1 MHANVQITWVGCL
14 LPTLGSVWEPP
25 SFPTAS
31 RSVTPRLNSRAS
43 FPGSGTSTASMSVS
57 SAVAVEVLSAPVS
70 WRPTGTTE
78 RVGRE
83 ESHQEQHLP
92 VQHFSFQSCHALGHH
107 WLSNIFI
114 YLFNSSLLNVL
125 EKEMATHSR
134 TLAWKL
140 PWTEEPGRL
149 QSMGSLSNFTFT
161 HWRRKW
167 QPIRLFLPGESQGRG
182 SLGGCRL
189 WGRTELDI
197 TEAT

>member
-1 MHANVQITWVGCL
+1 MTQATLGGDMHANVQITWVGCL

-92 VQHFSFQSCHALGHH
+92 AQHFSFQSCHALGHH
-107 WLSNIFI
+107 WLSNKFQPVLIHTIFRI
-114 YLFNSSLLNVL
+114 LQIQSSPGLLKV
-125 EKEMATHSR
+125 R
-134 TLAWKL
+134 
-140 PWTEEPGRL
+140 
-149 QSMGSLSNFTFT
+149 
-161 HWRRKW
+161 
-167 QPIRLFLPGESQGRG
+167 
-182 SLGGCRL
+182 
-189 WGRTELDI
+189 D
-197 TEAT
+197 